1 MMIRNTC
8 FDAGRRQ
15 ALKLIG
21 AAAAAAVGMPG
32 SASAQAQKTIAI
44 AVKVA
49 GDPWWAR
56 LEQGLKEYNEAHPEL
71 RIFMQGVSHS
81 DGALQAQLIEDL
93 IAQKVDALGIVPI
106 SPQTLEPVIAKA
118 RAAGI
123 KVVMHEGETQ
133 PTKDFDVEA
142 FDNAAYGRH
151 LMDELAKR
159 MGEEG
164 EYGVFV
170 GKLTNVSHNQWVD
183 AAIEHQQQKYP
194 KMKMVGS
201 KNETNEDAATAYR
214 KAQELIVAFP
224 NIKGF
229 QGSSSNDPIGIGQ
242 AIEEAGL
249 QDKTTVVGTSL
260 VSLTANLL
268 DSGAVDMIAFWDPKD
283 AGKAMSEIAVRLLNG
298 GTVKDGDDLGIPGYA
313 KVSVKG
319 DVIKGEAWVDVT
331 KENMGEYN
339 F

>member
-1 MMIRNTC
+1 MNSTISILSRSAALLC
-8 FDAGRRQ
+8 LGLAALAG
-15 ALKLIG
+15 G
-21 AAAAAAVGMPG
+21 PSVAAA
-32 SASAQAQKTIAI
+32 QEKTIAI

-49 GDPWWAR
+49 GDPWWSR
-56 LEQGLKEYNEAHPEL
+56 MEEGLKEFDEANDAVKV
-71 RIFMQGVSHS
+71 FMQGVSQS

-93 IAQKVDALGIVPI
+93 IAQKVDAIGIVPI

-118 RAAGI
+118 RSAGI
-123 KVVMHEGETQ
+123 KIVTHEGETQ

-142 FDNAAYGRH
+142 FDNAEYGRH

-164 EYGVFV
+164 EYAVFV

-183 AAIEHQQQKYP
+183 AAVEYQKEKYP
-194 KMKMVGS
+194 KMTLVGS
-201 KNETNEDAATAYR
+201 KNETNEDAQTAYR
-214 KAQELIVAFP
+214 KTQELLIAYP

-249 QDKTTVVGTSL
+249 QDKTFVVGTSL
-260 VSLTANLL
+260 VSLAGNLL
-268 DSGAVDMIAFWDPKD
+268 ETGAVDSISFWDPKL
-283 AGKAMSEIAVRLLNG
+283 AGKAMCEIAVRLLDG
-298 GTVKDGDDLGIPGYA
+298 KTVADGDDLGVEGYN

-319 DVIKGEAWVDVT
+319 DVIKGAAWVDVT
-331 KENMGEYN
+331 KDNMADYD

>member
-1 MMIRNTC
+1 MVAEN
-8 FDAGRRQ
+8 A
-15 ALKLIG
+15 AL
-21 AAAAAAVGMPG
+21 
-32 SASAQAQKTIAI
+32 AQDEKTIAI

-49 GDPWWAR
+49 GDPWWSR
-56 LEQGLKEYNEAHPEL
+56 MEEGLKEYDEANPEV
-71 RIFMQGVSHS
+71 RVFMQGVSQS

-118 RAAGI
+118 QAAGI
-123 KVVMHEGETQ
+123 VVVTHEGETQ

-151 LMDELAKR
+151 LMDELASR

-164 EYGVFV
+164 EYAVFV

-183 AAIEHQQQKYP
+183 AAVEYQKEKYP
-194 KMKMVGS
+194 NMTLVGG

-214 KAQELIVAFP
+214 KAQELLVAYP

-249 QDKTTVVGTSL
+249 EDRTAVVGTSL
-260 VSLTANLL
+260 VSLAGNLL
-268 DSGAVDMIAFWDPKD
+268 ESGAVDMISFWDPKL
-283 AGKAMSEIAVRLLNG
+283 AGKAMVEIAVRLLNG
-298 GTVKDGDDLGIPGYA
+298 ETIEKGDDLGVEGYNS
-313 KVSVKG
+313 VSVED
-319 DVIKGEAWVDVT
+319 DVIFGAAWVDVT
-331 KENMGEYN
+331 KENMGDYN

>member
-1 MMIRNTC
+1 MIRNIC
-8 FDAGRRQ
+8 FDSGRRQ
-15 ALKLIG
+15 TLKLIG
-21 AAAAAAVGMPG
+21 AAAAVAMGMPG
-32 SASAQAQKTIAI
+32 SAGAQAQKTIAI

-56 LEQGLKEYNEAHPEL
+56 LEQGLKEYNQAHPEF
-71 RIFMQGVSHS
+71 RIFMQGVSQS

-142 FDNAAYGRH
+142 FDNEAYGRH

-183 AAIEHQQQKYP
+183 AAIEHQKQKYP

-224 NIKGF
+224 DIKGF

-242 AIEEAGL
+242 AIEEGGM
-249 QDKTTVVGTSL
+249 QDKTSVVGTSL
-260 VSLTANLL
+260 VSLTADLL
-268 DSGAVDMIAFWDPKD
+268 NSGAVDMIAFWDPKD
-283 AGKAMSEIAVRLLNG
+283 AGKAMCEIAVRLLNG
-298 GTVKDGDDLGIPGYA
+298 GTVKDGDDLGIPGYN

>member
-1 MMIRNTC
+1 MKHPHSCRV
-8 FDAGRRQ
+8 GRL
-15 ALKLIG
+15 ALLG
-21 AAAAAAVGMPG
+21 ATALTLLGSPKAAT
-32 SASAQAQKTIAI
+32 AQEENTIAI

-49 GDPWWAR
+49 GDPWWSR
-56 LEQGLKEYNEAHPEL
+56 MEEGLKEFDEANNSV
-71 RIFMQGVSHS
+71 RVFMQGVSQS

-123 KVVMHEGETQ
+123 KVVTHEGETQ

-164 EYGVFV
+164 EYAVFV

-183 AAIEHQQQKYP
+183 AAVEYQKEKYP
-194 KMKMVGS
+194 KMTLVGS
-201 KNETNEDAATAYR
+201 KNETNEDAQTAYR
-214 KAQELIVAFP
+214 KAQELLVAYP

-249 QDKTTVVGTSL
+249 EEKTTVVGTSL
-260 VSLTANLL
+260 VSLAGNLL
-268 DSGAVDMIAFWDPKD
+268 ETDAVDSISFWDPKL
-283 AGKAMSEIAVRLLNG
+283 AGMAMCEIAVRLLNG
-298 GTVKDGDDLGIPGYA
+298 ETVKEGDDLGVEGYN

-319 DVIKGEAWVDVT
+319 DVIFGAAWVDVT
-331 KENMGEYN
+331 KDNMGEYN

>member
-1 MMIRNTC
+1 MKPIFLTSIRIPAIKLLC
-8 FDAGRRQ
+8 AAGL
-15 ALKLIG
+15 AIM
-21 AAAAAAVGMPG
+21 AAQQPAV
-32 SASAQAQKTIAI
+32 AQGQKTIAI

-56 LEQGLKEYNEAHPEL
+56 LEEGLKEFNQAHPNL
-71 RIFMQGVSHS
+71 HIFMQGVSRS

-93 IAQKVDALGIVPI
+93 IAQKPDAIGIVPI

-118 RAAGI
+118 QAAGI

-151 LMDELAKR
+151 LMDELAKG

-164 EYGVFV
+164 EYAVFV

-183 AAIEHQQQKYP
+183 AAVEYQKQKYP
-194 KMKMVGS
+194 KMKMVGT

-214 KAQELIVAFP
+214 KAQELLVAYP

-229 QGSSSNDPIGIGQ
+229 QGSSSNDPVGIGQ

-249 QDKTTVVGTSL
+249 QHKVHVVGTSL
-260 VSLTANLL
+260 PSLSGNLL
-268 DSGAVDMIAFWDPKD
+268 KSGAVESISFWDPKL
-283 AGKAMSEIAVRLLNG
+283 AGMAMCEIAVRLLNG
-298 GTVKDGDDLGIPGYA
+298 QTVKDGDDLGIEGYHHVA
-313 KVSVKG
+313 VKG
-319 DVIKGEAWVDVT
+319 NVIKGAAWIDVT
-331 KENMGEYN
+331 KENMDKYKL
-339 F
+339 

>member
-1 MMIRNTC
+1 MKSRVTS
-8 FDAGRRQ
+8 A
-15 ALKLIG
+15 IG
-21 AAAAAAVGMPG
+21 TRGLGLLCAASMAILATGPG
-32 SASAQAQKTIAI
+32 AFAQEKTIAI

-49 GDPWWAR
+49 GDPWWSR
-56 LEQGLKEYNEAHPEL
+56 MEEGLKEFDEANPDV
-71 RIFMQGVSHS
+71 RVFMQGVSQS

-123 KVVMHEGETQ
+123 KVVTHEGETQ

-159 MGEEG
+159 MDEEG

-183 AAIEHQQQKYP
+183 AAVAYQKEKYP
-194 KMKMVGS
+194 NMTLVGD

-214 KAQELIVAFP
+214 KAQELLVAYP

-249 QDKTTVVGTSL
+249 EEKTTVVGTSL
-260 VSLTANLL
+260 VSLTSNLL
-268 DSGAVDMIAFWDPKD
+268 ESGAVDSISFWDPKL
-283 AGKAMSEIAVRLLNG
+283 AGKAMCVIAVRLLNG
-298 GTVKDGDDLGIPGYA
+298 ETVNEGDDLGIEGYNA
-313 KVSVKG
+313 VTVKD
-319 DVIKGEAWVDVT
+319 DVIFGAAWVDVT
-331 KENMGEYN
+331 KGNMGDYN